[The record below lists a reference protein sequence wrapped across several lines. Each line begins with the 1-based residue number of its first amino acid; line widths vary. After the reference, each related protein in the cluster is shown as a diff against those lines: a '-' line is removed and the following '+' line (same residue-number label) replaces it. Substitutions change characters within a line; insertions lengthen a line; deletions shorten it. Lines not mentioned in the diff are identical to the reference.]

1 MIGKSCPYILVL
13 AHWSRRAEILQDKI
27 ISTNVHKCPLG
38 QKTYSSFPLLQ
49 TLRSTLIKQCFE
61 KYQFLDLVHWIA
73 IFSSFG
79 GKLIYM
85 DHTEIETFT
94 NASLRD
100 PKTIPHLMKLKQE
113 FSFSADHIDRRH
125 NEISFLK
132 CQLFKNNNICQQCT
146 ENPPKACEAFQ
157 YESSFGGVLPD
168 SVKSEKYP
176 GHYKT
181 YLESSRD
188 CDKNTKDNDTEHKR
202 CTMCSNWIFSS
213 ATKKNHTHVKVGH
226 TSEFPNGIYWWT
238 LKNPKNQ
245 NFENMKKITGEVI
258 ILYTC
263 TKNHNH
269 TRYSCWDTE

>member
-13 AHWSRRAEILQDKI
+13 THWSRRAEILQDKI

-146 ENPPKACEAFQ
+146 ENPPKTCEAFQ

-213 ATKKNHTHVKVGH
+213 ATKKKSHTCEGGAHLRI
-226 TSEFPNGIYWWT
+226 S
-238 LKNPKNQ
+238 
-245 NFENMKKITGEVI
+245 
-258 ILYTC
+258 
-263 TKNHNH
+263 
-269 TRYSCWDTE
+269 